1 MVSTRFSCKI
11 EVSTAKIRFMTRKV
25 FLGIRINPELK
36 KTLEQVADAEERSV
50 AQICELLLR
59 TGIDAY
65 KKNGTKYLQRSMI
78 RQKNQRSSE

>member
-1 MVSTRFSCKI
+1 M
-11 EVSTAKIRFMTRKV
+11 IRFVARKV

-36 KTLEQVADAEERSV
+36 KALEQVAEAEERSV

-65 KKNGTKYLQRSMI
+65 KTNGTKYLQRSMT
-78 RQKNQRSSE
+78 RQKKEGSSE

>member
-1 MVSTRFSCKI
+1 MSIRFSCKI
-11 EVSTAKIRFMTRKV
+11 AVSAAMIRFVARKV

-65 KKNGTKYLQRSMI
+65 KKDGTKYLQRSMN
-78 RQKNQRSSE
+78 RQKKEGSPE

>member
-1 MVSTRFSCKI
+1 MSISFACVTSVS
-11 EVSTAKIRFMTRKV
+11 EAMIRFVARKV

-65 KKNGTKYLQRSMI
+65 KKNGTKYLQRSMS
-78 RQKNQRSSE
+78 RQKKEGSSE

>member
-1 MVSTRFSCKI
+1 M
-11 EVSTAKIRFMTRKV
+11 IRFVARKV

-65 KKNGTKYLQRSMI
+65 KKDGTKYLQRSMN
-78 RQKNQRSSE
+78 RQKKEGSPE

>member
-1 MVSTRFSCKI
+1 MIHFV
-11 EVSTAKIRFMTRKV
+11 ARKV
-25 FLGIRINPELK
+25 FLGVRINPDLK

-65 KKNGTKYLQRSMI
+65 KKDGTKYLQRSMS
-78 RQKNQRSSE
+78 RQKKEDSSE

>member
-1 MVSTRFSCKI
+1 MIWFV
-11 EVSTAKIRFMTRKV
+11 ARKV

-36 KTLEQVADAEERSV
+36 KTLEEVADKEERSV

-65 KKNGTKYLQRSMI
+65 KKNGTNYLQRSI
-78 RQKNQRSSE
+78 SHQKKEGSSE

>member
-1 MVSTRFSCKI
+1 V
-11 EVSTAKIRFMTRKV
+11 TRKV

-50 AQICELLLR
+50 AQICEFLLR

-65 KKNGTKYLQRSMI
+65 KKDGTKYLQRSMSH
-78 RQKNQRSSE
+78 QKKESSSE